1 MIQVFSG
8 YSGGQV
14 DNPSYEQ
21 VCTGSTGHAEVVEVE
36 FDPSKTNL
44 QNILTHYF
52 SLHDPTQEGGQGL
65 DKGSQ
70 YRSCIYFS
78 HSEHESIISEVL
90 KQQQGNYQKPIT
102 TEIKSNQTFWK
113 AEDYHQR
120 YIEKR
125 QLHP

>member
-1 MIQVFSG
+1 MVQVFSG

-14 DNPSYEQ
+14 DNPTYEQ

-36 FDPSKTNL
+36 FDPKDISL
-44 QNILTHYF
+44 DSILTHYF
-52 SLHDPTQEGGQGL
+52 SLHDPTQTGGQGA

-78 HSEHESIISEVL
+78 HPEHEAIITQALE
-90 KQQQGNYQKPIT
+90 QQQGKYQKPIT
-102 TEIKSNQTFWK
+102 NEVRSNQTFWK
-113 AEDYHQR
+113 AEEYHQR

-125 QLHP
+125 QQHQ